1 MTVIPRQPM
10 EQRSER
16 MGALARLPV
25 FFALSERRA
34 LVAGG
39 SAAAAWKVELLL
51 ATGAHVAVY
60 AQEIGEEMQAVIGVA
75 SPGTATWHARG
86 WQAEDFTGAALAVG
100 ACDNEDDAAHF
111 AAAARATGV
120 PVNVIDKPD
129 YCDFSFGSIVN
140 RSPLVVGIST
150 DGAAPVFAQAVRAKI
165 EAVLPHGFAA
175 WAAAARSWR
184 ARIKESGL
192 SFAGRR
198 KFWQLFAGLAIANP
212 GRTPADDDLTSL
224 IDNVGR
230 LGPAADAGSVTLV
243 GAGPGDPELLTLR
256 AVRALQTADVI
267 LFDDL
272 VSGEVLDFARR
283 EARKILVGKQGHG
296 PSCKQSDVND
306 MMVSLAR
313 QGRHVVRL
321 KGGDPLIFGR
331 AGEEIEACRAAN
343 IPVEIVPGISAVQGA
358 ASRLGVSLTGRGK
371 VRRLQL
377 VTGHAANG
385 QLPDDIDWRSIA
397 DGAATT
403 AIYMPVKTLA
413 DFVTRAVAAGLDA
426 EVPAVAI
433 VNATRPTE
441 RRIVSTIG
449 ALSGDIVA
457 AQLTGPV
464 LVIVGKVLDAA
475 LSAQVY
481 SDDVLVGAQR

>member
-1 MTVIPRQPM
+1 MTIVPRQPM
-10 EQRSER
+10 EQRSVR

-39 SAAAAWKVELLL
+39 TGGAAWKVELLL
-51 ATGAHVAVY
+51 AAGAHVAVY
-60 AQEIGEEMQAVIGVA
+60 AEEIGEEMQAVIGAALPDTV
-75 SPGTATWHARG
+75 TWHARG
-86 WQAEDFTGAALAVG
+86 WQPADFAGAALAVS
-100 ACDNEDDAAHF
+100 ACDGEDDAARF
-111 AAAARATGV
+111 AAAARAAGV
-120 PVNVIDKPD
+120 PVNVIDRPD

-150 DGAAPVFAQAVRAKI
+150 DGAAPVFAQAIRAKI

-175 WAAAARSWR
+175 WAAAARHWR
-184 ARIKESGL
+184 MRVKESGL

-198 KFWQLFAGLAIANP
+198 KFWQLFAGVAIANP
-212 GRTPADDDLTSL
+212 GCAPGESDLASL
-224 IDNVGR
+224 IADVDR
-230 LGPAADAGSVTLV
+230 LGPAADTGSVTLV

-256 AVRALQTADVI
+256 AVRALQSADVI

-283 EARKILVGKQGHG
+283 EARKILVGKRGHG
-296 PSCKQSDVND
+296 PSCRQSDVND
-306 MMVSLAR
+306 IMVSLAR

-331 AGEEIEACRAAN
+331 AGEEIEACHQAGIA
-343 IPVEIVPGISAVQGA
+343 VEIVPGISAVQGA
-358 ASRLGVSLTGRGK
+358 ASRLGVSLTGRGQA
-371 VRRLQL
+371 RRLQL

-385 QLPDDIDWRSIA
+385 ELPDDIDWRSIA

-403 AIYMPVKTLA
+403 AIYMPVKTLSA
-413 DFVTRAVAAGLDA
+413 FVTRAVAAGLDA
-426 EVPAVAI
+426 GTPAVAI
-433 VNATRPTE
+433 ANATRPSE
-441 RRIVSTIG
+441 RRVVSTIA
-449 ALSGDIVA
+449 ALHDDIVQ

-464 LVIVGKVLDAA
+464 LVIIGKVLDTA
-475 LSAQVY
+475 LPQNVDGSVRAVP
-481 SDDVLVGAQR
+481 

>member
-1 MTVIPRQPM
+1 
-10 EQRSER
+10 

-25 FFALSERRA
+25 FFALSGRRA

-39 SAAAAWKVELLL
+39 TAGAAWKVELLL
-51 ATGAHVAVY
+51 AAGAHVAVY
-60 AQEIGEEMQAVIGVA
+60 AAELSEEMQAVIGVA
-75 SPGTATWHARG
+75 SPDTVAWHARA
-86 WQAEDFTGAALAVG
+86 WQAGDFAGTTLAVG
-100 ACDNEDDAAHF
+100 ACNNDDDAARF
-111 AAAARATGV
+111 AAAARATGT

-165 EAVLPHGFAA
+165 EAALPHGFAA
-175 WAAAARSWR
+175 WAAAARAWR
-184 ARIKESGL
+184 ARVKESGL

-198 KFWQLFAGLAIANP
+198 KFWQLFAGLAIGNP
-212 GRTPADDDLTSL
+212 GRTPTDDDLTSL
-224 IDNVGR
+224 IHNVGR

-306 MMVSLAR
+306 IMVSLAR

-331 AGEEIEACRAAN
+331 AGEEIAACHQAG
-343 IPVEIVPGISAVQGA
+343 ISVDIVPGVSAVQGA
-358 ASRLGVSLTGRGK
+358 ASRLGVSLTGRGQ

-385 QLPDDIDWRSIA
+385 ELPDDIDWRSIA

-413 DFVTRAVAAGLDA
+413 AFVSRAIAAGLDA
-426 EVPAVAI
+426 GMPAVAI
-433 VNATRPTE
+433 ANATRPSE
-441 RRIVSTIG
+441 RRVMSAIG
-449 ALSGDIVA
+449 ALHDDIVK

-464 LVIVGKVLDAA
+464 LVIVGRVLEPAVASQVDVGEALVRAA
-475 LSAQVY
+475 L
-481 SDDVLVGAQR
+481 R